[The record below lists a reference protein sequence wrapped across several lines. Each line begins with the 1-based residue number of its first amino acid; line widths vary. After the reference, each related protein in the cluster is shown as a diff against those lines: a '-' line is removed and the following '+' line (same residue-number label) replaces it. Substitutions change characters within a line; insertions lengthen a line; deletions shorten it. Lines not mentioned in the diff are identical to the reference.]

1 MGCPHLGQ
9 RGSFPCKYPLRLA
22 YSTVDWYIGKLRS
35 IFSAIG
41 RLGDWRRT
49 LLIGNPSSD
58 LSVKQYLKEFTAEQL
73 RASFAPKQG
82 CAAFCW
88 QIAFAFSTHR
98 ENVFS
103 SRPSCQLTCL
113 SPPEIKR
120 SSRLFSLLM
129 AEHCGDPGQVKIS
142 DTARFSDEWI
152 LITFGERLW
161 GMGSATSLACAVTPT
176 QDYALF
182 NSVLF
187 FCLQFDDWMFLKE

>member
-22 YSTVDWYIGKLRS
+22 YSTFDWYIGNLRS

-41 RLGDWRRT
+41 RLGDWRRI
-49 LLIGNPSSD
+49 LLIRNPSSD
-58 LSVKQYLKEFTAEQL
+58 FVSKAVPQRVLRWATPGQL
-73 RASFAPKQG
+73 RSQAG

-88 QIAFAFSTHR
+88 HIAFAFSTHG

-103 SRPSCQLTCL
+103 CRPSCQLTCL

-129 AEHCGDPGQVKIS
+129 TVHCGGLGQVKIS
-142 DTARFSDEWI
+142 DTARFPDGNGSLSHLGKDFEGW
-152 LITFGERLW
+152 RLQH
-161 GMGSATSLACAVTPT
+161 L
-176 QDYALF
+176 
-182 NSVLF
+182 
-187 FCLQFDDWMFLKE
+187 